1 MLVRSAAGNGCRS
14 SKNLSRIPPSSV
26 QKSQREDIR
35 ESSASQIKLF
45 MQSRCVVMFVGFCVC
60 VLGLFVPLF
69 F

>member
-1 MLVRSAAGNGCRS
+1 MAAGHE
-14 SKNLSRIPPSSV
+14 KNLSRVPPSSV
-26 QKSQREDIR
+26 QKSQIEDNSR
-35 ESSASQIKLF
+35 ESSASQIKPF